1 MLQALDQT
9 NYNQLVDFANKMSSI
24 LFGYREASEQEM
36 LDRAEFLVDLEN
48 KLQVSEKID
57 LIIEKIRELHDLITE

>member
-1 MLQALDQT
+1 
-9 NYNQLVDFANKMSSI
+9 MSSI